1 MNKLRVRI
9 DCLRDIFTSPP
20 NRFTS
25 LPDGVKLLPQLY
37 EHLVEFDLRVA
48 LNLQGNLRA
57 PAPRRLPGGPWG
69 RASTGIDRCGIKL
82 NTSSCSSAGSLPFG
96 AALRDFGLVEIV
108 DHSDQIRTGGGIDF
122 SFAGRFGRG
131 CGLVFDAGM
140 MTTCKCNPLVYEYG
154 KTEYLPPFVQLFLS
168 FQHTLHEYP
177 VGPVQMGSL
186 ALVQA
191 AQRCKND

>member
-1 MNKLRVRI
+1 M
-9 DCLRDIFTSPP
+9 FTCPP
-20 NRFTS
+20 NRFTG
-25 LPDGVKLLPQLY
+25 LPDGVKLLPQLC
-37 EHLVEFDLRVA
+37 EQLVEFDLRV
-48 LNLQGNLRA
+48 LLDLRGNLRA

-69 RASTGIDRCGIKL
+69 GASTGIDRRGIKP

-96 AALRDFGLVEIV
+96 AALRNFGLVEMV
-108 DHSDQIRTGGGIDF
+108 DRSDRIRTRGGIDF

-154 KTEYLPPFVQLFLS
+154 KTEHLPPFVQLFLS

-177 VGPVQMGSL
+177 TGPVQMGSL
-186 ALVQA
+186 ALTQA
-191 AQRCKND
+191 AQR